1 MKVKTEQIERLADL
15 IVTSWQTHDLVLM
28 KAPQPTIK
36 ARIAAIIAKNFSDEE
51 EIEQEARKMLTSH
64 AGEVKEMDPYK
75 MFLLI
80 KQKLAEKRGF
90 VL

>member
-1 MKVKTEQIERLADL
+1 MKLKAEQNARLVDL
-15 IVTSWQTHDLVLM
+15 ILTSCQKKELLVL
-28 KAPQPTIK
+28 KASRPQVQAK
-36 ARIAAIIAKNFSDEE
+36 VSAIIAKNFSEEE
-51 EIEQEARKMLTSH
+51 EIEQEARKMLASY
-64 AGEVKEMDPYK
+64 AGEVREMDSYR